1 MNDELSYYGG
11 YRTKTFAE
19 TFNSAASFK
28 EAYETCGIP
37 VKFSNPGTIETLFY
51 LLYGNYGTSHFA
63 SYRDENQTIYQ
74 LFSIVFMYGPTWEK
88 RLEIQDRVRALTLDE
103 VRKGGRQIYNKAL
116 NPDEAPST
124 NSMEALPYI
133 NEQNTANQ
141 EKSIV
146 EGYSNILALL
156 DTDVTKEFI
165 DRFKPLFIK
174 SVAPTY
180 PLLYSTPKDSPVN
193 AVEDQE
199 VLTI

>member
-28 EAYETCGIP
+28 EAYENCGIP
-37 VKFSNPGTIETLFY
+37 AKFSNSSTIDTLFY

-74 LFSIVFMYGPTWEK
+74 LFSIVYMYGPTWEK
-88 RLEIQDRVRALTLDE
+88 RIEIQDRVRALTVDDA
-103 VRKGGRQIYNKAL
+103 RKGSRQVYNKAL

-124 NSMEALPYI
+124 NSLDALPYI

-180 PLLYSTPKDSPVN
+180 PLLYSTAKDSPVN
-193 AVEDQE
+193 VVED
-199 VLTI
+199 